1 MLVLLVWNVT
11 LNGPLFEDMEQRL
24 QANTR
29 WYFMWKLQKPG
40 DQPYLEIMIDR
51 LDSACACM
59 AETPQDPPGFSFVT
73 IACICLVFCSV
84 SKNFHIEY
92 LIWSSQQYCEVGK
105 AGIIIVILQNRKL
118 DSERLSDLAKVT
130 QMACNRTTGFEY
142 TPMTSSSIFV
152 PLQQANRSWRCLFS
166 YFVGH
171 FLF

>member
-29 WYFMWKLQKPG
+29 WYFMWKLQKPR

-59 AETPQDPPGFSFVT
+59 AQTPQNPPGFSFVT
-73 IACICLVFCSV
+73 IACICAVFCSV
-84 SKNFHIEY
+84 SKNFHIRY

-142 TPMTSSSIFV
+142 TPLTSSSIFV
-152 PLQQANRSWRCLFS
+152 PSQQANRSWWHLFS